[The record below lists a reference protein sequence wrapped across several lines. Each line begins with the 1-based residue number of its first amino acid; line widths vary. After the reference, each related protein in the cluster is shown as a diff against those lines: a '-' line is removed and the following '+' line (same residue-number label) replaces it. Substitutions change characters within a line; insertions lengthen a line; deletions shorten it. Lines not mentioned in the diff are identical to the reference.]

1 MMIRHT
7 PIALAALL
15 LIVSFVSPSHAF
27 APSPAPLAGQVID
40 KDTGRPLSGA
50 TLLLDEA
57 FRSAVSD
64 AQGMFAFHDLPPD
77 EYSLTARYL
86 GYAAEVRS
94 IRVVE
99 GDALRLLLAL
109 RPVAMELDTVR
120 VEAGS
125 APSSGYRISSAQ
137 LHNQTGSDI
146 ADVIR
151 AVPGVQVY
159 RAGEDGS
166 RTTVSLRG
174 ARPDHVRVQVDGVT
188 LNDGAG
194 EAVDLSSIP
203 LMNVQSIDIDP
214 ASHPGAPGGEIRI
227 RTLNGMQQDAPAW
240 STAIEG
246 RSPGA
251 MQGSASITHRRPN
264 GQKLNL
270 FARYLNSDGDF
281 DYTDESGTTTSR
293 LNNDRERL
301 TLSLSGETRLLGL
314 LVHGSV
320 GGDIQEAG
328 SPAPIY
334 QAPTPEARQ
343 TEQAWRAQ
351 VRIQKAH
358 ASVNPAQLQLFAS
371 GRTRSFVSPREQINP
386 ATGQT
391 VLHFPSD
398 VEDHDLRGGVRLSKH
413 LSLLDRDRVAV
424 SADLIGDAT
433 LERFESVDNLGIAA
447 FSRTGGQIH
456 RATLAQEAR
465 LQSRWQLGDYVLRTQ
480 LDGRVDQLADA
491 VEELPLPF
499 SGTADT
505 ELSGRALL
513 RFAPEIGRWS
523 VDLGTGSAFAPP
535 SFTHRFLVE
544 SVFSL
549 GNAALEPERIRDL
562 HAGLNWVQ
570 PLHAGLT
577 LSSSLRGYLRE
588 TDNLIIWRR
597 NWRGQYFPD
606 NLDRATAR
614 GLETAISLSGSG
626 LLNELHSAF
635 TWQRVLNDTPGSPYQ
650 DNRIPFQPD
659 WFGNVG
665 VQISPTTQL
674 DLFADLRFTSRR
686 FSSESN
692 LDVYS
697 AANTGLD
704 PYTTL
709 DLAVRWRQPL
719 PQSGLLLL
727 FRAGVDNVSAT
738 EYELL
743 ERMPMPGRIW
753 HLRVTVQKPR

>member
-1 MMIRHT
+1 MRRLTYI
-7 PIALAALL
+7 PLAVLL
-15 LIVSFVSPSHAF
+15 LAVLIAMPVHAF

-50 TLLLDEA
+50 TLQLDEA
-57 FRSAVSD
+57 FRRAVSD
-64 AQGMFAFHDLPPD
+64 AQGMFVFHDLPPD
-77 EYSLTARYL
+77 EYILTVRYL
-86 GYAAEVRS
+86 GYATEVRS
-94 IRVVE
+94 VSLAE
-99 GDALRLLLAL
+99 GDALRLLLSL
-109 RPVAMELDTVR
+109 RTVAVKLDTVR

-125 APSSGYRISSAQ
+125 ATPSSGYRISSAQ
-137 LHNQTGSDI
+137 IRSQAGSDVS
-146 ADVIR
+146 DVIR

-174 ARPDHVRVQVDGVT
+174 ARPDHVRVEVDGVA
-188 LNDGAG
+188 LNNGAG

-203 LMNVQSIDIDP
+203 LANIQSIDIDP

-227 RTLNGMQQDAPAW
+227 RTFAGMPEDAPAW
-240 STAIEG
+240 SAAIEG

-251 MQGSASITHRRPN
+251 MQGTAAITHRRAN

-270 FARYLNSDGDF
+270 FARYLHSNGDF
-281 DYTDESGTTTSR
+281 DYMDESGATSSR
-293 LNNDRERL
+293 LNNDRERV
-301 TLSLSGETRLLGL
+301 TLSLSGETRLFGL
-314 LVHGSV
+314 LVHGSA
-320 GGDIQEAG
+320 GGDLQEAG
-328 SPAPIY
+328 SPAPLY
-334 QAPTPEARQ
+334 QAPTPDARQ
-343 TEQAWRAQ
+343 AEQAWRAQ
-351 VRIQKAH
+351 LRMQRAH
-358 ASVNPAQLQLFAS
+358 SSANPAQLQLYAS

-386 ATGQT
+386 ATGKT
-391 VLHFPSD
+391 VLQFPSD
-398 VEDHDLRGGVRLSKH
+398 VEDHDLRGGLRLSKH
-413 LSLLDRDRVAV
+413 LPLMDRDRIAV
-424 SADLIGDAT
+424 SADLIGDAS

-447 FSRTGGQIH
+447 FSRTGGEVH
-456 RATLAQEAR
+456 RTSLAQESR
-465 LQSRWQLGDYVLRTQ
+465 LQTRWQIGEYVLRAH
-480 LDGRVDQLADA
+480 LEGRVDQFSDT
-491 VEELPLPF
+491 VDELPTPF
-499 SGTADT
+499 SSDAAT

-549 GNAALEPERIRDL
+549 GNAELEPERIRDL
-562 HAGLNWVQ
+562 HAGVNWVQ
-570 PLHAGLT
+570 PLHAGQT
-577 LSSSLRGYLRE
+577 LSCSLRGYLRE
-588 TDNLIIWRR
+588 TDNLIVWRR

-614 GLETAISLSGSG
+614 GIEAAASLSGSG

-635 TWQRVLNDTPGSPYQ
+635 TWQRVLNDTPESPYQ
-650 DNRIPFQPD
+650 GNRIPFQPD

-665 VQISPTTQL
+665 LQITPTAQL

-686 FSSESN
+686 YSSESN

-727 FRAGVDNVSAT
+727 FRAGIDNLTAA

-753 HLRVTVQKPR
+753 HLRVTIQKPR